1 MQNYS
6 IFCLRYFK
14 FCAKIFTMNYRDYIA
29 EKLNVEGVG
38 AEEISSCIVVPP
50 DTSMGDYAL
59 PCFKFAKVMRK
70 SPAVIAAD
78 LAASFKCDE
87 VITSVQAVNGYLN
100 FKVNRARAKNSGRR
114 TPRAIRLRSMR
125 RSTNRTRQTTSR
137 GGFSRS
143 PRGRISRISQFCIAR
158 THSRTRSNM
167 PSSATAFRTGSSAAR
182 AFLTAPRSRTCW
194 RTCA

>member
-1 MQNYS
+1 
-6 IFCLRYFK
+6 
-14 FCAKIFTMNYRDYIA
+14 MNYRDYIA

-100 FKVNRARAKNSGRR
+100 FKVNRAGLIKNTLEKINAEGDKYGSSSEGAGRSDGGSGFFRSDVPGRDSRAFKLS
-114 TPRAIRLRSMR
+114 AYMVICVEDS
-125 RSTNRTRQTTSR
+125 TSR
-137 GGFSRS
+137 NQG
-143 PRGRISRISQFCIAR
+143 IY
-158 THSRTRSNM
+158 
-167 PSSATAFRTGSSAAR
+167 R
-182 AFLTAPRSRTCW
+182 A
-194 RTCA
+194 